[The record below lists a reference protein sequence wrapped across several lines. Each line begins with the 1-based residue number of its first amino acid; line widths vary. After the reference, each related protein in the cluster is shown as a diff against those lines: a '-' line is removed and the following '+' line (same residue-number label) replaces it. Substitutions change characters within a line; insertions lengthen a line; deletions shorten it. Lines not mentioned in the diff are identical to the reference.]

1 MKTDF
6 RALTEREV
14 IDILRVPAPTL
25 VLFHVRPDG
34 DAVGSAF
41 ALSLWLSAM
50 GSPAF
55 CLSEDEVPEY
65 LRFLSDGL
73 QESTRLPAVPAAFE
87 NARVISVDTPSPAQL
102 GYLFEKFGDRVTLMI
117 DHHGK
122 GTPYADHYIR
132 PEAAAAGEIVYD
144 LIAASGVDMPPRSAT
159 LLYAAISADTGGFRF
174 SNTTKETHLRAAAL
188 LDAGIDAA
196 EINRRL
202 FDCKSYKTLLAERT
216 GFDHLHLFA
225 DGRVAIITIPYEVRA
240 ALGLSEEHMA
250 TLIDMA
256 RSVAGVDVAAALR
269 QSEPGG
275 SYHVSLRANADVDV
289 SAIAAVF
296 GGGGHKRA
304 AGCGIAAKDADE
316 AEAKLVAAVLGAL

>member
-1 MKTDF
+1 MKRDF
-6 RALTEREV
+6 RALTEGEV
-14 IDILRVPAPTL
+14 VDMLKKPAPTV

-55 CLSEDEVPEY
+55 CLCADEVPTN

-73 QESTRLPAVPAAFE
+73 QESTRLSALPDAFK
-87 NARVISVDTPSPAQL
+87 NARVISVDTASPAQL
-102 GYLFEKFGDRVTLMI
+102 GGLFEVFSDRVTLMI

-122 GTPYADHYIR
+122 GTPYADHLIR
-132 PEAAAAGEIVYD
+132 PAAAASGEIVYD
-144 LIAASGVDMPPRSAT
+144 LIAASGVDMPPRSAE
-159 LLYAAISADTGGFRF
+159 LLYAAISADTGCFRF

-188 LDAGIDAA
+188 VETGIDTA

-202 FDCKSYKTLLAERT
+202 FDSKPYLTLVAEKA
-216 GFDHLHLFA
+216 GFDRLHFYA
-225 DGRVAIITIPYEVRA
+225 GGRVAAVAMPYEVKA
-240 ALGLSEEHMA
+240 ALSLEEEHFS

-256 RSVAGVDVAAALR
+256 RSIAGVDVAVALR

-275 SYHVSLRANADVDV
+275 EFRVSMRANTEIDM
-289 SAIAAVF
+289 AAVAAKF

-304 AGCGIAAKDADE
+304 SGCGVTAKDAAE
-316 AEAKLVAAVLGAL
+316 AEKKIVDAVLAAL

>member
-6 RALTEREV
+6 RALTPAEV
-14 IDILRVPAPTL
+14 IGELQKPMPTV

-41 ALSLWLSAM
+41 ALSLWLAAM

-55 CLSEDEVPEY
+55 CLSEDAVPSH
-65 LRFLSDGL
+65 LRFLSNGL
-73 QESTRLPAVPAAFE
+73 QDSTDIADLPVAFK
-87 NARVISVDTPSPAQL
+87 NARVISVDTAAPAQL
-102 GYLFEKFGDRVTLMI
+102 GKLYDAYADRITLMI

-122 GTPYADHYIR
+122 GTPYADYLVC
-132 PEAAAAGEIVYD
+132 PAAAAAGEIVYD
-144 LIAASGVDMPPRSAT
+144 LIAASGVEMPPRSAE
-159 LLYAAISADTGGFRF
+159 LLYAAISADTGCFRF

-188 LDAGIDAA
+188 VETGIDTA

-202 FDCKSYKTLLAERT
+202 FDSKPYKTLLAEKA
-216 GFDHLHLFA
+216 GFDRLHFYA
-225 DGRVAIITIPYEVRA
+225 GGRVAVVTMPYEIKA
-240 ALGLSEEHMA
+240 ALVLEEENLS

-256 RSVAGVDVAAALR
+256 RSVAGVDVAASLR

-275 SYHVSLRANADVDV
+275 AFRVSMRANAEIDVA
-289 SAIAAVF
+289 AIAAAF

-304 AGCGIAAKDADE
+304 AGCAVNAGTASE
-316 AEAKLVAAVLGAL
+316 AEEQLVRAVLAAL

>member
-14 IDILRVPAPTL
+14 IDILRVPAPTV

-73 QESTRLPAVPAAFE
+73 QESTRQTALPAAFK
-87 NARVISVDTPSPAQL
+87 NARVITVDTPSPAQL
-102 GYLFEKFGDRVTLMI
+102 GHLFETFGDRVTLMI

-132 PEAAAAGEIVYD
+132 PAAAAAGEIVYD
-144 LIAASGVDMPPRSAT
+144 LIAASGVEMPPRSAE
-159 LLYAAISADTGGFRF
+159 LLYAAISADTGCFRF

-188 LDAGIDAA
+188 VETGIDTA

-202 FDCKSYKTLLAERT
+202 FDSKPYKTLLAEKA
-216 GFDHLHLFA
+216 GFDRLHFYA
-225 DGRVAIITIPYEVRA
+225 EGRVAVVTMPYEVKA
-240 ALGLSEEHMA
+240 SLALEEENLT

-256 RSVAGVDVAAALR
+256 RSVAGVDVAASLR
-269 QSEPGG
+269 QPEPGG
-275 SYHVSLRANADVDV
+275 SYHVSLRANTDIDV

-304 AGCGIAAKDADE
+304 AGCGIDAKNADE
-316 AEAKLVAAVLGAL
+316 AEEQLVRAVLAAL